1 MTTAGGKPRYI
12 QEKQQMALSKLIPG
26 AGLLA
31 ATALLIAAPLA
42 PLQIMS
48 SALAPVATAA
58 QQPVVEEDPLW
69 PELKTDLF
77 EQRKIT
83 DNVSWLT
90 MEAPYRAHDAAL
102 VPIVIEAK
110 DLKPGQYVKAMT
122 IVIDNNPV
130 QVAAVFDL
138 SPKLGPLHIET
149 RLRINQYSYVRAI
162 VEMNDGELFMVKKY
176 VKASGGCSA
185 PAMKDMEA
193 KMASVG
199 KMKMR
204 QFTAAPEAAEGKQVA
219 KASKAPQ
226 REVQLMVRH
235 PNYSGMQLNQETGYY
250 IPAHYVEKVT
260 VDVDGEQLMQ
270 VDGAI
275 SLSEDPIIRF
285 KFLAQSDQ
293 PTIRLTVKDTKK
305 QTFEQS
311 WQLKPATELGS

>member
-1 MTTAGGKPRYI
+1 
-12 QEKQQMALSKLIPG
+12 MAHRKLI
-26 AGLLA
+26 AGFALLA
-31 ATALLIAAPLA
+31 AAALLSAAPLA
-42 PLQIMS
+42 PLQPIK
-48 SALAPVATAA
+48 SALVPAA
-58 QQPVVEEDPLW
+58 IAAEQTVVEEDPLW
-69 PELKTDLF
+69 PDLKTDLF
-77 EQRKIT
+77 AQRKIT

-90 MEAPYRAHDAAL
+90 MEAPYRAYDAAL
-102 VPIVIEAK
+102 VPIVIEAR

-162 VEMNDGELFMVKKY
+162 IETNDGELYMVKKY
-176 VKASGGCSA
+176 VKAAGGCSA

-204 QFTAAPEAAEGKQVA
+204 QFTEAPKAA
-219 KASKAPQ
+219 KASVKSSKAPQ

-250 IPAHYVEKVT
+250 IPAHYVEKIT
-260 VDVDGEQLMQ
+260 VDVDGEQLMK

-285 KFLAQSDQ
+285 KFLARSDQ
-293 PTIRLTVKDTKK
+293 PTIKLTVKDTKK
-305 QTFEQS
+305 QTFEHS
-311 WQLKPATELGS
+311 WQLKPAAELGS